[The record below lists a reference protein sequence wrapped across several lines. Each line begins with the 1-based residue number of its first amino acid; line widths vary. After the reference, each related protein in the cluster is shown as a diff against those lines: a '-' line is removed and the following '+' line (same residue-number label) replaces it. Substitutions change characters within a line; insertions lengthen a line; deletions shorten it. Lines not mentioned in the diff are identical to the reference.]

1 MQVKNLISAGLAT
14 GLMVMAGAALA
25 QPGEGYG
32 YHPMWGGD
40 GWGWGG
46 MIMGP
51 LMFIIV
57 IAVIAVVV
65 IGVARMAG
73 CTGGRCGHHHGS
85 SSALAVLE
93 ERFAKGEID
102 KAEFEERK
110 NALKS

>member
-1 MQVKNLISAGLAT
+1 MQGKNWMSAGLAT

-32 YHPMWGGD
+32 YHPMWGGG

-46 MIMGP
+46 MLMGP
-51 LMFIIV
+51 IMLII
-57 IAVIAVVV
+57 IIAVVAFV
-65 IGVARMAG
+65 IMGVARMAG
-73 CTGGRCGHHHGS
+73 CTGGRCGHRHGS

-110 NALKS
+110 SALKS